1 MATDSPIKL
10 TPAPAHGGRLSNVL
24 VETLIVGPIQTNCYI
39 VVCEDTR
46 RAAVIDPGWSAPTI
60 LAAVESLNARVGLIL
75 LTHAHFDHIGAVAD
89 IVDATKAPLALH
101 PLDLPLLRADGGARA
116 FNLPIRPAP
125 DPDLSL
131 DHGQILEV
139 GTLRFETR
147 FAPGHTPGHVVF
159 YLENAGTHFSE
170 RAVLGGDVLFQGSIG
185 RTDFPGGDLDT
196 LIASIRNQ
204 LLTLPDDVV
213 VYPGHGPPTTIGE
226 ERLNNPFLV

>member
-1 MATDSPIKL
+1 MIVQTL
-10 TPAPAHGGRLSNVL
+10 T
-24 VETLIVGPIQTNCYI
+24 VGPIQTNCYI

-60 LAAVESLNARVGLIL
+60 LAAVESLNAKVGLIL

-131 DHGQILEV
+131 DHGQVLEV
-139 GTLRFETR
+139 GALRFETR

-159 YLENAGTHFSE
+159 YLEKE
-170 RAVLGGDVLFQGSIG
+170 KAVLDGDVLFQGSIG
-185 RTDFPGGDLDT
+185 RTDFPGGDFDT
-196 LIASIRNQ
+196 LIASIRSQ

-226 ERLNNPFLV
+226 ERRNNPFLMEYSD

>member
-1 MATDSPIKL
+1 MIVQTL
-10 TPAPAHGGRLSNVL
+10 T
-24 VETLIVGPIQTNCYI
+24 VGPIQTNCYI

-46 RAAVIDPGWSAPTI
+46 QAAVIDPGWSAPTI
-60 LAAVESLNARVGLIL
+60 LAAVESLNAKVGLIL

-125 DPDLSL
+125 DPDISL
-131 DHGQILEV
+131 EHGQVLEV

-159 YLENAGTHFSE
+159 YLEKE
-170 RAVLGGDVLFQGSIG
+170 KAVLDGDVLFQGSIG
-185 RTDFPGGDLDT
+185 RTDFPGGDFDT

-213 VYPGHGPPTTIGE
+213 VYPGHGPPTTISE
-226 ERLNNPFLV
+226 ERRNNPFL

>member
-1 MATDSPIKL
+1 MIVQTL
-10 TPAPAHGGRLSNVL
+10 T
-24 VETLIVGPIQTNCYI
+24 VGPIQTNCYI

-60 LAAVESLNARVGLIL
+60 LAAVESLNAKVGLIL

-159 YLENAGTHFSE
+159 YLEKE
-170 RAVLGGDVLFQGSIG
+170 KAVLDGDVLFQGSIG
-185 RTDFPGGDLDT
+185 RTDFPGGDFET
-196 LIASIRNQ
+196 LINSIRSQ

-213 VYPGHGPPTTIGE
+213 VYPGHGPFTTIGD
-226 ERLNNPFLV
+226 ERLTNPFLNVLAPF